1 MIEKDLELL
10 IKWLADQSFINW
22 VNGENRKDILAWEEY
37 FNENPELWE
46 IGKRGRDLVIGI
58 GFNPIKPQAQS
69 TKNKSLV
76 NLLEEIDK
84 TDSKVIDLKQA
95 QKAKSSRFSF
105 RHVAAALLV
114 LLLAMGSFYVY
125 NSQHAEVILATG
137 YGEQIKETL
146 PDGTTVTL
154 NANSKLTYSADKKRK
169 VVLEGEAYFDVK
181 KKPETDQLFEV
192 LTPDLTVTV
201 LGTSFNVNARN
212 DRTKVF
218 LKEGKV
224 DLNIEDLDTSVIK
237 MNPGDLVTYSKNQ
250 NQLEEIKNNA
260 SALEH
265 SSWKDGT
272 LTFNEVMLPE
282 ALYEIE
288 DIYGIQFIL
297 EKAELKDE
305 SISGGVPSND
315 LEMTLEILTEI
326 YGFNIRAQGKR
337 YFVTKQLN

>member
-1 MIEKDLELL
+1 MKETELELL
-10 IKWLADQSFINW
+10 IKWLNDQSFINW
-22 VNGENRKDILAWEEY
+22 VNGENLKDILAWEEY
-37 FNENPELWE
+37 FNANPELWE
-46 IGKRGRDLVIGI
+46 IGKRGKDLVIGI
-58 GFNPIKPQAQS
+58 GFNPISPQAS
-69 TKNKSLV
+69 ETKNKSLK
-76 NLLEEIDK
+76 NLLDQIDK
-84 TDSKVIDLKQA
+84 NENKVIKLKQS
-95 QKAKSSRFSF
+95 QKTKTSRFNIS
-105 RHVAAALLV
+105 HIAAALVV
-114 LLLAMGSFYVY
+114 LFIALGFYYVY
-125 NSQHAEVILATG
+125 NSQPAAVILATG

-154 NANSKLTYSADKKRK
+154 NANSKLTYSADQKRQ
-169 VVLEGEAYFDVK
+169 VILEGEAYFDVK

-224 DLNIEDLDTSVIK
+224 DLNIEALDTSVIK
-237 MNPGDLVTYSKNQ
+237 MNPGDLVTYSKNK

-260 SALEH
+260 SALEN

-272 LTFNEVMLPE
+272 LIFNEIMLPE

-297 EKAELKDE
+297 ENAELKDKL
-305 SISGGVPSND
+305 ISGGVPIHD
-315 LEMTLEILTEI
+315 LEITLQILTEI

-337 YFVTKQLN
+337 YFVTE